1 MNGFPLPIVDNGSDD
16 AAPAEA
22 RIVNDGFFPDVDSTL
37 FASEM
42 RLRDGITPERRRRAL
57 IDAIITVGNQL
68 AGYRIQRMANG
79 SATLADVASV
89 EIDGESRLVQLYR
102 TAVFSEAKA
111 KLTESYRDAD
121 ITRAGKDQVE
131 DLEPSI
137 GELRRD
143 SIYAVR
149 DILGVGRVDVALI

>member
-1 MNGFPLPIVDNGSDD
+1 MIDLDLPIVDNDDD
-16 AAPAEA
+16 APVVAV
-22 RIVNDGFFPDVDSTL
+22 ITNDGFFPDIDPAL

-42 RLRDGITPERRRRAL
+42 RIRDGVTPARRRRAL
-57 IDAIITVGNQL
+57 IEAMITVGNQL
-68 AGYRIQRMANG
+68 VGWRDQRLLAGM
-79 SATLADVASV
+79 STLAAVASPK
-89 EIDGESRLVQLYR
+89 IDGESRLVQLYR

-111 KLTESYRDAD
+111 KLVERYRDAD
-121 ITRAGKDQVE
+121 ITKAGKDQVE

-149 DILGVGRVDVALI
+149 DMLGVGRVAVELI

>member
-1 MNGFPLPIVDNGSDD
+1 VTDIDLPIVENDE
-16 AAPAEA
+16 PTVE
-22 RIVNDGFFPDVDSTL
+22 RPITNDGFFPDIDPAQ

-42 RLRDGITPERRRRAL
+42 RIRDGVTPERRRRAL

-68 AGYRIQRMANG
+68 VAWRETRVLGG
-79 SATLADVASV
+79 LATLGAVASPK
-89 EIDGESRLVQLYR
+89 IDGESRLVQLYR

-111 KLTESYRDAD
+111 KLVERYRDAD
-121 ITRAGKDQVE
+121 ITKAGKDQVE

-143 SIYAVR
+143 SVYAVR
-149 DILGVGRVDVALI
+149 DILGVGRVVVELI